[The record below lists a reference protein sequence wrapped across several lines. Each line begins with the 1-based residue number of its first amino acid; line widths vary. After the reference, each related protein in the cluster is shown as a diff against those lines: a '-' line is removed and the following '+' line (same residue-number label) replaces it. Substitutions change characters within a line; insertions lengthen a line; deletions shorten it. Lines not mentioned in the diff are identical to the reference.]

1 MIAAYRFM
9 SMLSAAIIAIL
20 CLIIQSL
27 DVFLPREVELALNWL
42 TLVGFVYVAILL
54 VYELISGD

>member
-27 DVFLPREVELALNWL
+27 DVFLPREVGLALNWL